1 MITVQVEGRAL
12 APSSDLIA
20 VEQDSGYEKLK
31 FEVPEIFQDGQT
43 AYAMFQKEDG
53 STNTYMLGADGIW
66 TLTSGLTNV
75 PTKLAVFLRIV
86 STSGQVWNSYTFMFR
101 VHNNFDIT
109 FGTVADD
116 AATLNAAL
124 VVMGQYANAAQTAQ
138 EDAEEAQEAAEAA
151 KSAALAAQQ
160 SAEAAKTSAQG
171 YQQSAQAAKTA
182 AESANASAQQ
192 AKTQA
197 ESSAAA
203 ASLSATQAESS
214 ASAASQS
221 ATSAQL
227 SSTQAST
234 ANQSAQAAKTAA
246 ESANASAQQAK
257 TQAESS
263 AAAASLSATQAESSA
278 SAASQSATS
287 AQLSSTQ
294 ASTANQSAQAAK
306 TAAQAAQ
313 ASAQE
318 SAQEAE
324 KIAQGLE
331 SPDAQA
337 TTLPPGAQATAQWD
351 SSVSPPVLKLG
362 IPQGQSGEG
371 IGDMLTSV
379 YDPDGDGKVEAADHA
394 DSANNATHADSA
406 AALDENAAV
415 SMDQVS
421 GLESALAGKQP
432 TGNYLTEETDPTVPA
447 WAKADTKPTYTAD
460 EVGARPENWMP
471 TADQVGA
478 RPNTWTPTAQDVG
491 ARPDTWTPT
500 ADQVG
505 ASAKPVILTGTL
517 TAEGWS
523 GSAAPYTQTL
533 TITGIPASQD
543 AAVIVSIAATAT
555 VDQVKACGKSMVMA
569 TTHAQNSI
577 TVSAFGNIPSV
588 DIPIVATVIE

>member
-171 YQQSAQAAKTA
+171 YQ
-182 AESANASAQQ
+182 
-192 AKTQA
+192 
-197 ESSAAA
+197 
-203 ASLSATQAESS
+203 
-214 ASAASQS
+214 
-221 ATSAQL
+221 
-227 SSTQAST
+227 
-234 ANQSAQAAKTAA
+234 QSAQAAKTAA

>member
-1 MITVQVEGRAL
+1 MITVQIEGRSL
-12 APSSDLIA
+12 VPSADMIA
-20 VEQDSGYEKLK
+20 VEQDSGYETIH
-31 FEVPEIFQDGQT
+31 FEVPEIFPDGQT
-43 AYAMFQKEDG
+43 AYVMFQREDG
-53 STNTYMLGADGIW
+53 STETYMLGADGLW
-66 TLTSGLTNV
+66 TLTSGLTKV
-75 PTKLAVFLRIV
+75 PTKLAVFLRII
-86 STSGQVWNSYTFMFR
+86 STSGQVWNSYTFVFR

-116 AATLNAAL
+116 ADTLNAAL
-124 VVMGQYANAAQTAQ
+124 VVMGQYAVRA
-138 EDAEEAQEAAEAA
+138 EDAQEAAETAQEAA
-151 KSAALAAQQ
+151 ETAQSGSETALLAAQAAQ
-160 SAEAAKTSAQG
+160 TAAETAQAGAVTAKSGAETAKAGAETALANAVQAKEA
-171 YQQSAQAAKTA
+171 AQAAQSG
-182 AESANASAQQ
+182 AES
-192 AKTQA
+192 
-197 ESSAAA
+197 
-203 ASLSATQAESS
+203 
-214 ASAASQS
+214 
-221 ATSAQL
+221 
-227 SSTQAST
+227 
-234 ANQSAQAAKTAA
+234 
-246 ESANASAQQAK
+246 
-257 TQAESS
+257 
-263 AAAASLSATQAESSA
+263 
-278 SAASQSATS
+278 
-287 AQLSSTQ
+287 
-294 ASTANQSAQAAK
+294 AK

-324 KIAQGLE
+324 QIAQGLE

-351 SSVSPPVLKLG
+351 TSVSPPVLKLG

-371 IGDMLTSV
+371 SGDMLASV

-394 DSANNATHADSA
+394 DSA
-406 AALDENAAV
+406 AALDENADV

-432 TGNYLTEETDPTVPA
+432 TGNYLTAETDPTVPA

-460 EVGARPENWMP
+460 EVGARPDTWTP

-478 RPNTWTPTAQDVG
+478 RPNTWTPTA
-491 ARPDTWTPT
+491 
-500 ADQVG
+500 DQVG
-505 ASAKPVILTGTL
+505 ASLKPVILTGTL

-569 TTHAQNSI
+569 TAHAQNSI

>member
-1 MITVQVEGRAL
+1 MITVQIEGRSL
-12 APSSDLIA
+12 VPSADMIA
-20 VEQDSGYEKLK
+20 VEQDSGYETLH
-31 FEVPEIFQDGQT
+31 FEVPEIFTDGQT
-43 AYAMFQKEDG
+43 AYVMFQREDG
-53 STNTYMLGADGIW
+53 STETYMLGADGLW

-75 PTKLAVFLRIV
+75 PTKLAVFLRII

-116 AATLNAAL
+116 ADTLNAAL
-124 VVMGQYANAAQTAQ
+124 VVMGQYAVRA
-138 EDAEEAQEAAEAA
+138 EDAQEAAETAQEAA
-151 KSAALAAQQ
+151 ETAQSGSETALLAAQAAQ
-160 SAEAAKTSAQG
+160 TAAETAQAGAVTAKSGAETAKAGAETALANAVQAKEA
-171 YQQSAQAAKTA
+171 AQAAQA
-182 AESANASAQQ
+182 GAES
-192 AKTQA
+192 
-197 ESSAAA
+197 
-203 ASLSATQAESS
+203 
-214 ASAASQS
+214 
-221 ATSAQL
+221 
-227 SSTQAST
+227 
-234 ANQSAQAAKTAA
+234 
-246 ESANASAQQAK
+246 
-257 TQAESS
+257 
-263 AAAASLSATQAESSA
+263 
-278 SAASQSATS
+278 
-287 AQLSSTQ
+287 
-294 ASTANQSAQAAK
+294 AK

-324 KIAQGLE
+324 QIAQGLE

-351 SSVSPPVLKLG
+351 TSVSPPVLKLG

-371 IGDMLTSV
+371 SGDMLASV
-379 YDPDGDGKVEAADHA
+379 YDPDGDGKVEAAD
-394 DSANNATHADSA
+394 HADSA

-432 TGNYLTEETDPTVPA
+432 TGNYLTAETDPTVPA
-447 WAKADTKPTYTAD
+447 WAKAQTKPTYTAD
-460 EVGARPENWMP
+460 EVGARPN
-471 TADQVGA
+471 
-478 RPNTWTPTAQDVG
+478 
-491 ARPDTWTPT
+491 TWTPT

-533 TITGIPASQD
+533 TITGIPASQA
-543 AAVIVSIAATAT
+543 AAVIVSIAPTATA
-555 VDQVKACGKSMVMA
+555 DQVKACGKSMVLA
-569 TTHAQNSI
+569 TAHALDSI

>member
-1 MITVQVEGRAL
+1 MITVQIEGRSL
-12 APSSDLIA
+12 VPSADMIA
-20 VEQDSGYEKLK
+20 VEQDSGYETLH
-31 FEVPEIFQDGQT
+31 FEVPEIFPDGQT
-43 AYAMFQKEDG
+43 AYVMFQREDG
-53 STNTYMLGADGIW
+53 STETYMLGADGLW
-66 TLTSGLTNV
+66 TLTSGLTKV

-116 AATLNAAL
+116 ADTLNAAL
-124 VVMGQYANAAQTAQ
+124 TVMSQYAVRAEDAQEAAETAQEAAQTAQ
-138 EDAEEAQEAAEAA
+138 SGSETALQGAQAAQTAAEAA
-151 KSAALAAQQ
+151 QAGAVTAKSGAETAKAGAETALANAVQ
-160 SAEAAKTSAQG
+160 AKEA
-171 YQQSAQAAKTA
+171 AQAAQA
-182 AESANASAQQ
+182 GAES
-192 AKTQA
+192 
-197 ESSAAA
+197 
-203 ASLSATQAESS
+203 
-214 ASAASQS
+214 
-221 ATSAQL
+221 
-227 SSTQAST
+227 
-234 ANQSAQAAKTAA
+234 
-246 ESANASAQQAK
+246 
-257 TQAESS
+257 
-263 AAAASLSATQAESSA
+263 
-278 SAASQSATS
+278 
-287 AQLSSTQ
+287 
-294 ASTANQSAQAAK
+294 AK

-324 KIAQGLE
+324 QIAQGLE

-371 IGDMLTSV
+371 SGDMLASV

-394 DSANNATHADSA
+394 DTANNATHADSA

-432 TGNYLTEETDPTVPA
+432 TGNYLTAETDPTVPA
-447 WAKADTKPTYTAD
+447 WAKAQAKPTYTAD
-460 EVGARPENWMP
+460 E
-471 TADQVGA
+471 
-478 RPNTWTPTAQDVG
+478 VG

-543 AAVIVSIAATAT
+543 AAVFVSIGVSAPAEAIE
-555 VDQVKACGKSMVMA
+555 AWGGGMVMA
-569 TTHAQNSI
+569 TAHGANSLTFSAKGEKPGTDLPI
-577 TVSAFGNIPSV
+577 QVTVFK
-588 DIPIVATVIE
+588 

>member
-1 MITVQVEGRAL
+1 MITVQIEGRSL
-12 APSSDLIA
+12 VPSADMIA
-20 VEQDSGYEKLK
+20 VEQDSGYETLH
-31 FEVPEIFQDGQT
+31 FEVPEIFPDGQT
-43 AYAMFQKEDG
+43 AYVMFQREDG
-53 STNTYMLGADGIW
+53 STETYMLGADGLW
-66 TLTSGLTNV
+66 TLTSGLTKV

-116 AATLNAAL
+116 ADTLNAAL
-124 VVMGQYANAAQTAQ
+124 VVMGQYAVRAEDAQEAAETAQEAAQTAQ
-138 EDAEEAQEAAEAA
+138 SGSETALQGAQAAQTAAEAA
-151 KSAALAAQQ
+151 QAGAVTAKSGAETAKAGAETALANAVQ
-160 SAEAAKTSAQG
+160 AKEA
-171 YQQSAQAAKTA
+171 AQAAQA
-182 AESANASAQQ
+182 GAES
-192 AKTQA
+192 
-197 ESSAAA
+197 
-203 ASLSATQAESS
+203 
-214 ASAASQS
+214 
-221 ATSAQL
+221 
-227 SSTQAST
+227 
-234 ANQSAQAAKTAA
+234 
-246 ESANASAQQAK
+246 
-257 TQAESS
+257 
-263 AAAASLSATQAESSA
+263 
-278 SAASQSATS
+278 
-287 AQLSSTQ
+287 
-294 ASTANQSAQAAK
+294 AK

-324 KIAQGLE
+324 QIAQGLE

-371 IGDMLTSV
+371 SGDMLASV
-379 YDPDGDGKVEAADHA
+379 YDPDGDGKVEATD
-394 DSANNATHADSA
+394 HADSA
-406 AALDENAAV
+406 AALDGNAAV

-432 TGNYLTEETDPTVPA
+432 TGNYLTAETDPTVPA

-460 EVGARPENWMP
+460 E
-471 TADQVGA
+471 
-478 RPNTWTPTAQDVG
+478 VG

-543 AAVIVSIAATAT
+543 AAVFVSIAPTSTAAQME
-555 VDQVKACGKSMVMA
+555 VWGACMVMA
-569 TTHAQNSI
+569 TGHAQNSI
-577 TVSAFGNIPSV
+577 TFSAMGDKPEADLPVQI
-588 DIPIVATVIE
+588 TVLA

>member
-1 MITVQVEGRAL
+1 M
-12 APSSDLIA
+12 
-20 VEQDSGYEKLK
+20 
-31 FEVPEIFQDGQT
+31 
-43 AYAMFQKEDG
+43 
-53 STNTYMLGADGIW
+53 
-66 TLTSGLTNV
+66 
-75 PTKLAVFLRIV
+75 RIV

-116 AATLNAAL
+116 ADTLNAAL
-124 VVMGQYANAAQTAQ
+124 VVMGQYAVRAEDAQEAAETAQEAAQTAQ
-138 EDAEEAQEAAEAA
+138 SGSETALQGAQAAQTAAEAA
-151 KSAALAAQQ
+151 QAGAVTAKSGAETAKAGAETALANAVQ
-160 SAEAAKTSAQG
+160 AKEA
-171 YQQSAQAAKTA
+171 AQAAQA
-182 AESANASAQQ
+182 GAES
-192 AKTQA
+192 
-197 ESSAAA
+197 
-203 ASLSATQAESS
+203 
-214 ASAASQS
+214 
-221 ATSAQL
+221 
-227 SSTQAST
+227 
-234 ANQSAQAAKTAA
+234 
-246 ESANASAQQAK
+246 
-257 TQAESS
+257 
-263 AAAASLSATQAESSA
+263 
-278 SAASQSATS
+278 
-287 AQLSSTQ
+287 
-294 ASTANQSAQAAK
+294 AK

-324 KIAQGLE
+324 QIAQGLE

-371 IGDMLTSV
+371 SGDMLTSV

-394 DSANNATHADSA
+394 DSA
-406 AALDENAAV
+406 AALDEDAAV

-432 TGNYLTEETDPTVPA
+432 TGNYLTAETDPTVPS

-460 EVGARPENWMP
+460 EVGARP
-471 TADQVGA
+471 D
-478 RPNTWTPTAQDVG
+478 TWTPTAQDVG

-505 ASAKPVILTGTL
+505 ASQKPVILTGTL

-533 TITGIPASQD
+533 TITGIPASQA
-543 AAVIVSIAATAT
+543 AAVIVSIAPTATA
-555 VDQVKACGKSMVMA
+555 DQVKACGKSMVLA
-569 TTHAQNSI
+569 TAHALDSI